1 LIAEVVRRN
10 VSLGPKTDNRH
21 ERRYDN
27 AYVHHIGTVDP
38 TRHRENQG
46 KSRAAGG
53 FQQHVKSAG
62 GEVKAFY
69 MVTGR
74 YDILAVTEAPSDD
87 VMAKV
92 VLARA
97 SKGWIRTETLRVF
110 TEDEYRKIIAALP

>member
-1 LIAEVVRRN
+1 MRGGMTMPTYIT
-10 VSLGPKTDNRH
+10 LGRWTQQGIEK
-21 ERRYDN
+21 
-27 AYVHHIGTVDP
+27 I
-38 TRHRENQG
+38 RESPARLEAFKQL
-46 KSRAAGG
+46 
-53 FQQHVKSAG
+53 VKSAG

-92 VLARA
+92 ILARA
-97 SKGWIRTETLRVF
+97 SKGWIRTETLRAF

>member
-1 LIAEVVRRN
+1 MPTYIT
-10 VSLGPKTDNRH
+10 LGRWTQQGIEK
-21 ERRYDN
+21 
-27 AYVHHIGTVDP
+27 I
-38 TRHRENQG
+38 RESPARLEAFKQL
-46 KSRAAGG
+46 
-53 FQQHVKSAG
+53 VKSAG

-97 SKGWIRTETLRVF
+97 SKGWIRTETLVHLQKTNIGRSSQLCREQVRASDAPPCC
-110 TEDEYRKIIAALP
+110 T

>member
-1 LIAEVVRRN
+1 MPTYIT
-10 VSLGPKTDNRH
+10 LGRWTQQGIEK
-21 ERRYDN
+21 
-27 AYVHHIGTVDP
+27 I
-38 TRHRENQG
+38 RESPARLEAFKQL
-46 KSRAAGG
+46 
-53 FQQHVKSAG
+53 VKSGG

-74 YDILAVTEAPSDD
+74 YDILAVTEAPSDH

-97 SKGWIRTETLRVF
+97 SKGWIRTETLRAF